1 MSIADFLQ
9 RKINLDSSHQ
19 VNQCNQKCLR
29 LLLTLI
35 VFNYK
40 SLDEIELIDDE
51 FDKEIQKSK
60 EDEVDLLANQKPAL
74 AKEKKKKNLQVKIK
88 LPESIPKLPP
98 KKERTLQKC
107 CLVFFLLLLFII
119 ATGIL
124 IYFFGNL

>member
-1 MSIADFLQ
+1 
-9 RKINLDSSHQ
+9 
-19 VNQCNQKCLR
+19 V
-29 LLLTLI
+29 
-35 VFNYK
+35 
-40 SLDEIELIDDE
+40 DEIELIDDE

-60 EDEVDLLANQKPAL
+60 EDEVELLVNQKPAL

-98 KKERTLQKC
+98 KKERSLQKC

-124 IYFFGNL
+124 IYFFGNLFKRLPYFPAFN

>member
-1 MSIADFLQ
+1 MIRFL
-9 RKINLDSSHQ
+9 L
-19 VNQCNQKCLR
+19 
-29 LLLTLI
+29 
-35 VFNYK
+35 F

-51 FDKEIQKSK
+51 FDQEIQKSK
-60 EDEVDLLANQKPAL
+60 EDEVDLLANQKPSL

-124 IYFFGNL
+124 IYFFGNFRAKVI